1 VPVRTAIGAPL
12 VDAWTALSELV
23 LPAGCAGCAADRTP
37 LRHGVCS
44 RCVAAVQGLRPRQV
58 RPSPAPPG
66 LPPCAA
72 LGGYDGVLRELIL
85 AYKERGRHGLARPL
99 GALLAEVV
107 AASLDGGRGAAVPVH
122 LVPVPST
129 AQAARQR
136 HGDHLWRLARHTAA
150 RLRQAGWSV
159 SVARPLRALPR
170 PDSVALDAAGR
181 ATAAASAFQIRPG
194 RPLASLAAAS
204 GVTATVVLDDL
215 VTTGVTLA
223 AVTGRLAEIGVEV
236 RAAAVLAATARRH
249 PPAS

>member
-1 VPVRTAIGAPL
+1 
-12 VDAWTALSELV
+12 
-23 LPAGCAGCAADRTP
+23 
-37 LRHGVCS
+37 
-44 RCVAAVQGLRPRQV
+44 
-58 RPSPAPPG
+58 

-107 AASLDGGRGAAVPVH
+107 AAALDAGRGAPVPVH

-181 ATAAASAFQIRPG
+181 ATAAANAFQIRPG
-194 RPLASLAAAS
+194 RPSASLAAPS
-204 GVTATVVLDDL
+204 GVTVVLDDL

-223 AVTGRLAEIGVEV
+223 AVTARLAEIGVNV
-236 RAAAVLAATARRH
+236 QAAAVLAATSRRH
-249 PPAS
+249 PPPPTAPRPQR

>member
-1 VPVRTAIGAPL
+1 MPVLAAVLAPL
-12 VDAWTALSELV
+12 VDTWAALSELV
-23 LPAGCAGCAADRTP
+23 LPAECAGCAAGGTP
-37 LRHGVCS
+37 LRRGVCG
-44 RCVAAVQGLRPRQV
+44 RCVAAVQDLRPRLV
-58 RPSPAPPG
+58 RPTPAPPG

-85 AYKERGRHGLARPL
+85 TYKERGRHGLARPL

-107 AASLDGGRGAAVPVH
+107 AAGLDDGRGAAVPVR

-181 ATAAASAFQIRPG
+181 AAAAANAFQIRPG
-194 RPLASLAAAS
+194 RPAVALRAAS
-204 GVTATVVLDDL
+204 GETATVVLDDL

-236 RAAAVLAATARRH
+236 RVAAVLAATARRH
-249 PPAS
+249 PPTS

>member
-1 VPVRTAIGAPL
+1 
-12 VDAWTALSELV
+12 
-23 LPAGCAGCAADRTP
+23 
-37 LRHGVCS
+37 
-44 RCVAAVQGLRPRQV
+44 
-58 RPSPAPPG
+58 

-136 HGDHLWRLARHTAA
+136 HGDHLWRLAGYTAA

-181 ATAAASAFQIRPG
+181 AAVAANAFRLRPG
-194 RPLASLAAAS
+194 RPSAFLKTAS
-204 GVTATVVLDDL
+204 ATVVLDDL